1 MAVKIIGVTSSGL
14 EPADALKYGLTSV
27 PLRVNFGMETLRD
40 GVDISKDEFL
50 RRLAASKLF
59 PTTSQPPAGDFLTLY
74 QQFRA
79 EGRDILCVVVSNKLS
94 GTWLSA
100 NTAKQQLDDDH
111 VTVFD
116 TLNVAAGEAM
126 MLIEAARLASAGQTI
141 AEILPRLEVMRDR
154 MKLYFVLD
162 TLEYLAKG
170 GRVGNAQAFI
180 GSVLQMK
187 PILEI
192 RNGLVEGAERIRTK
206 AKAQARLRTLIAESM
221 QQGKSKAQMCV
232 LYTGVPDSAIEF
244 AEELKRQYHLS
255 ECAVYSMSPAVSAHT
270 GPGALGF
277 GLFVED

>member
-1 MAVKIIGVTSSGL
+1 MTVKIIGITSSGL
-14 EPADALKYGLTSV
+14 EPADAEKYGITIV
-27 PLRVNFGMETLRD
+27 PLRVNFGTETLRD

-50 RRLAASKLF
+50 ARLARSKIF
-59 PTTSQPPAGDFLTLY
+59 PTTSQPPAGDFLSLY

-79 EGRDILCVVVSNKLS
+79 EGHDVLCVVLSNKLS

-100 NTAKQQLDDDH
+100 NTARQQLGDEH

-116 TLNVAAGEAM
+116 TLSVAAGEAM
-126 MLIEAARLASAGQTI
+126 MLIEAARLAQAGRSV
-141 AEILPRLEVMRDR
+141 ADILPRLELMRDH

-192 RNGLVEGAERIRTK
+192 RDGLVEGAERIRTK
-206 AKAQARLRTLIAESM
+206 AKAHARLRTLVAELM
-221 QQGKSKAQMCV
+221 QGKSKAQMCV
-232 LYTGVPDSAIEF
+232 LYTGASDLAAAF
-244 AEELKRQYHLS
+244 AAELQTQYHLS
-255 ECAVYSMSPAVSAHT
+255 ECPIYSMSPAVSAHT
-270 GPGALGF
+270 GPNALGF
-277 GLFVED
+277 GLFVER